1 MTDQLPPPSGDNLPA
16 RAGETLPDATEP
28 PKRRGNPGWKK
39 GQSGNPSGRPRNADT
54 ARLREG
60 IRRVLPGVL
69 LKVIEQAMAGDM
81 AAAKLLLDR
90 ALPPLRPQAEAVP
103 LTGETP
109 AQLLRDVLQGMAD
122 GIISPTDAES
132 MARLIVSVAPSMPK
146 DPTAR
151 PSAGLS
157 AEAVRQIR
165 EIILGVHHDA
175 Q

>member
-1 MTDQLPPPSGDNLPA
+1 MADLLPPPAGDTLPA
-16 RAGETLPDATEP
+16 RAGETRPDAQTD

-60 IRRVLPGVL
+60 IRRALPQVL
-69 LKVIEQAMAGDM
+69 LKVIEQALAGDM
-81 AAAKLLLDR
+81 TAAKLLMDR

-103 LTGETP
+103 LTGDTP
-109 AQLLRDVLQGMAD
+109 AQLLRDVMQGMAD

-132 MARLIVSVAPSMPK
+132 MARLIVAVAPSIPK
-146 DPTAR
+146 DPNAKRT
-151 PSAGLS
+151 SGLS
-157 AEAVRQIR
+157 ADAVRQIR